1 MQALRHFARTRLS
14 PFALL
19 PVGAL
24 VGLVGLVAGCH
35 AEAHVKASTSDE
47 PKSDFSEPAT
57 TAPAQPQTTAAA
69 APPPPSAPSTPP
81 ADACP
86 LTCYEARGSEAV
98 DLRSEEV
105 TQLRSALEPVIGR
118 MRQCV
123 APEEWRRH
131 GSATV
136 NLRIAPDG
144 TLSELGVDPGHG
156 SQSSCFDDV
165 GRGASASV
173 SLPGHKV
180 VRCAERCVH
189 ESAKARGRRA
199 R

>member
-1 MQALRHFARTRLS
+1 MQAPRHSAGTPLV
-14 PFALL
+14 ALL
-19 PVGAL
+19 AL
-24 VGLVGLVAGCH
+24 VASLASLTSLLGCH
-35 AEAHVKASTSDE
+35 AEAHVKASTSEE
-47 PKSDFSEPAT
+47 PKSDFSDSAKE
-57 TAPAQPQTTAAA
+57 APAEPQTTAAA
-69 APPPPSAPSTPP
+69 APPPSQPAEPP

-86 LTCYEARGSEAV
+86 LTCYEARGSEAI
-98 DLRSEEV
+98 DLRSDEI

-144 TLSELGVDPGHG
+144 SLAELGIDPGHG
-156 SQSSCFDDV
+156 SPSTCFDDV

-180 VRCAERCVH
+180 VRCAERCGH
-189 ESAKARGRRA
+189 ESGRGRGHRA

>member
-1 MQALRHFARTRLS
+1 MQALRKPLS
-14 PFALL
+14 LL
-19 PVGAL
+19 AVL
-24 VGLVGLVAGCH
+24 VVGCH
-35 AEAHVKASTSDE
+35 AEASIKASTSDE
-47 PKSDFSEPAT
+47 PRAEASET
-57 TAPAQPQTTAAA
+57 TPAQPQTTAAA
-69 APPPPSAPSTPP
+69 APAPAAPPP

-86 LTCYEARGSEAV
+86 LHCYEARGSEAIE
-98 DLRSEEV
+98 LRSEEI

-123 APEEWRRH
+123 PPEDWRRH

-144 TLSELGVDPGHG
+144 TLAELGIDPGRD
-156 SQSSCFDDV
+156 SQSSCFEDV

-180 VRCAERCVH
+180 VRCTERCV
-189 ESAKARGRRA
+189 SDTPRRGRHRG
-199 R
+199 

>member
-1 MQALRHFARTRLS
+1 MQALRHSASSTLS
-14 PFALL
+14 LPALVALFAL
-19 PVGAL
+19 A
-24 VGLVGLVAGCH
+24 AGCH
-35 AEAHVKASTSDE
+35 AEAHVKASTSEE
-47 PKSDFSEPAT
+47 PKSDFSEQAT
-57 TAPAQPQTTAAA
+57 TAPSQPQTTAAA
-69 APPPPSAPSTPP
+69 TPPPSEPSTPP

-86 LTCYEARGSEAV
+86 LTCYEARGSEAI
-98 DLRSEEV
+98 DLKSEEI

-123 APEEWRRH
+123 APEEWRRY

-189 ESAKARGRRA
+189 EKGRGRRGH
-199 R
+199 

>member
-1 MQALRHFARTRLS
+1 MQAPRVFAGTPLS
-14 PFALL
+14 LLALL
-19 PVGAL
+19 AGVAL
-24 VGLVGLVAGCH
+24 VGGCH
-35 AEAHVKASTSDE
+35 AEAHVKASTSEE

-57 TAPAQPQTTAAA
+57 AAPAQPQTTAAA
-69 APPPPSAPSTPP
+69 APPPSAPSTPP

-86 LTCYEARGSEAV
+86 LTCYEARGSEAI

-105 TQLRSALEPVIGR
+105 AQLRSALEPVIGR

-189 ESAKARGRRA
+189 ESAKARGRRG

>member
-1 MQALRHFARTRLS
+1 MQALRHSAGNRRS
-14 PFALL
+14 LL
-19 PVGAL
+19 AILPIVA
-24 VGLVGLVAGCH
+24 LVAGCH

-47 PKSDFSEPAT
+47 SKSAFSEPAT

-69 APPPPSAPSTPP
+69 APPPSEPSTPP

-86 LTCYEARGSEAV
+86 LTCYEARGSEAI
-98 DLRSEEV
+98 DLRSDEV

-144 TLSELGVDPGHG
+144 TLAELGVDPGHG
-156 SQSSCFDDV
+156 SESSCFDDV

-189 ESAKARGRRA
+189 QTGKARGRRG

>member
-1 MQALRHFARTRLS
+1 VRTRLS
-14 PFALL
+14 LVADLARVAAVAL
-19 PVGAL
+19 
-24 VGLVGLVAGCH
+24 LVAGCH
-35 AEAHVKASTSDE
+35 AEAHVKASTSEE
-47 PKSDFSEPAT
+47 PHADVSEPST
-57 TAPAQPQTTAAA
+57 PAPAEPQTTAAA
-69 APPPPSAPSTPP
+69 APPPSEPSAPP

-86 LTCYEARGSEAV
+86 LHCYEARGSEV
-98 DLRSEEV
+98 IDLRSEEIA
-105 TQLRSALEPVIGR
+105 QLRSALEPVIGR
-118 MRQCV
+118 MRRCV
-123 APEEWRRH
+123 APEEWRRF

-180 VRCAERCVH
+180 VRCAERCVR
-189 ESAKARGRRA
+189 ETPQKRRGRGR
-199 R
+199 

>member
-1 MQALRHFARTRLS
+1 MQALRHSLS
-14 PFALL
+14 LLALL
-19 PVGAL
+19 AL
-24 VGLVGLVAGCH
+24 VAVQACVVVGCH
-35 AEAHVKASTSDE
+35 VEAHVKASTSDE
-47 PKSDFSEPAT
+47 ARAEASET

-69 APPPPSAPSTPP
+69 APVPAAPQAPPT
-81 ADACP
+81 DACP
-86 LTCYEARGSEAV
+86 LRCYEARGSEAL
-98 DLRSEEV
+98 DLRAEEV

-131 GSATV
+131 GSAIV

-144 TLSELGVDPGHG
+144 SLAELGVDPGHG

-180 VRCAERCVH
+180 VRCSERCV
-189 ESAKARGRRA
+189 SDNPRRGRRG

>member
-1 MQALRHFARTRLS
+1 MQAPRLS
-14 PFALL
+14 LSLLALL
-19 PVGAL
+19 LAACSV
-24 VGLVGLVAGCH
+24 GCH
-35 AEAHVKASTSDE
+35 AEASIKASTSEE
-47 PKSDFSEPAT
+47 PKSDVSEPQ
-57 TAPAQPQTTAAA
+57 APAQPQTTAAT
-69 APPPPSAPSTPP
+69 APVASEPSAPP

-86 LTCYEARGSEAV
+86 LHCYEARGSETI
-98 DLRSEEV
+98 DLRGEEI

-156 SQSSCFDDV
+156 SESSCFDDV

-180 VRCAERCVH
+180 VRCSERCVS
-189 ESAKARGRRA
+189 ENPRRGRHRA

>member
-1 MQALRHFARTRLS
+1 MQALRKSLS
-14 PFALL
+14 LL
-19 PVGAL
+19 AVSLCL
-24 VGLVGLVAGCH
+24 VVGCH
-35 AEAHVKASTSDE
+35 AEASIKASTSDE
-47 PKSDFSEPAT
+47 PRAEASE

-69 APPPPSAPSTPP
+69 APAPAEPSTPP

-86 LTCYEARGSEAV
+86 LHCYEARGSEAI
-98 DLRSEEV
+98 DLRAEEI

-131 GSATV
+131 GSAVV

-144 TLSELGVDPGHG
+144 SLAELGVDPGHG

-180 VRCAERCVH
+180 VRCSERCVS
-189 ESAKARGRRA
+189 ENPRRGRRK

>member
-1 MQALRHFARTRLS
+1 VALS
-14 PFALL
+14 LL
-19 PVGAL
+19 AVSSC
-24 VGLVGLVAGCH
+24 LVAGCH
-35 AEAHVKASTSDE
+35 AEASIKASTSDE
-47 PKSDFSEPAT
+47 PRAEASETT
-57 TAPAQPQTTAAA
+57 TAPAQSQTTTAAA
-69 APPPPSAPSTPP
+69 PAPAAPQTPP
-81 ADACP
+81 GDACP
-86 LTCYEARGSEAV
+86 LHCYEARGSEAI
-98 DLRSEEV
+98 DLRGEEI

-131 GSATV
+131 GSAIV

-144 TLSELGVDPGHG
+144 SLAELGVDPGHG

-180 VRCAERCVH
+180 VRCSERCQS
-189 ESAKARGRRA
+189 ENPRRGRRN

>member
-1 MQALRHFARTRLS
+1 MQALRAYQL
-14 PFALL
+14 AILAVL
-19 PVGAL
+19 AV
-24 VGLVGLVAGCH
+24 GCH
-35 AEAHVKASTSDE
+35 AEASIKASTSDE
-47 PKSDFSEPAT
+47 PRAEASAT
-57 TAPAQPQTTAAA
+57 TTPTEAQTTAAA
-69 APPPPSAPSTPP
+69 APPPAAPSTPP
-81 ADACP
+81 TDACP
-86 LTCYEARGSEAV
+86 LHCYEARGSEAI
-98 DLRSEEV
+98 DLRADEV

-156 SQSSCFDDV
+156 SQSTCFDDS
-165 GRGASASV
+165 GRGATASV

-180 VRCAERCVH
+180 VRCSERCVR
-189 ESAKARGRRA
+189 ETPRRGRRT